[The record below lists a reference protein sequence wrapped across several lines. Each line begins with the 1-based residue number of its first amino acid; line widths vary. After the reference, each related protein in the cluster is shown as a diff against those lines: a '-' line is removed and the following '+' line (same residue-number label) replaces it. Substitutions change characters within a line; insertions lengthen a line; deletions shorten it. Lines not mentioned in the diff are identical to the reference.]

1 MKMKSYFRLLVC
13 LVLFLVTSM
22 TSRAQQVS
30 LNEAMDVAR
39 GCMTGTKG
47 YKAKGTVAPELAYT
61 AKKNGNV
68 CYYVF
73 NNGSDGGFVIV
84 GGDERANKILAI
96 VPEGSF
102 NYDELPANVKAWMDE
117 YEIQIDRAIRLTP
130 EVTKQEKEQR
140 QARRAAKAPKTDVAE
155 MIHTKWGQ
163 RMPFNNAIMTQ
174 SGRNTGTHGRPF
186 LAGCVATAMAQVMKF
201 WNYPTTGNAFN
212 SVYNYTLND
221 AFVADFQNTT
231 YDWAN
236 MLNEYVGGPLDYAPE
251 AAAAVATLT
260 FHCAVA
266 CETSFGDDA
275 SGATLE
281 NAAMGMQ
288 RYFGYSNSVY
298 PLSKHM
304 VSEEDWV
311 DIVYNELKAGHPILY
326 AGGVHAF
333 VCHGYDA
340 ANDLYAINWGWNGT
354 ADGYFAITGDDALTP
369 NVVGD
374 GGDAEGYGS
383 NQQILCG
390 VQPRLN
396 DPVAEENAAPLA
408 IANNIGWQLHSG
420 YSQLPSFTELDLSGG
435 DQNLTLYAE
444 LRNITGVGK
453 DAEFCIMFEDEATGE
468 RIYTDVLDRYNF
480 WPMEPEHVMRLNF
493 STSIFENSS
502 LYCPYLMVRPA
513 GHPEA
518 EWIRT
523 LYASDQEF
531 VKLNITG
538 RGEQHTIPLDMEL
551 VEESGHLQIKW
562 DNNYQGEYTITSS
575 NDDIISVSWGNY
587 LSWGSTAGTAEI
599 TVVAEAYGY
608 YGKTIKTFTFTNKNY
623 TTYHFGSDFYVD
635 DITAP
640 NAEDVINNITD
651 YRTGVKSIMNA
662 DGGKVTYTIKND
674 TWNPIPAQDIHFV
687 VQNRGEVW
695 TPLPFDIHPEGGV
708 WDVVTQKN
716 ILTYQDVEWDAMES
730 KKFTIDLTSMAPLFE
745 SRDGNSNLYITPCLG
760 YSEDEWGVYPS
771 DVLDGLSLSATV
783 VPTLEIPY
791 TLSAAGWG
799 TVCLPYESKVPVG
812 LEAYICSGESN
823 GTLILEAVKTMQEKT
838 PYITS
843 GTPGDYTFRGP
854 QIDEYNLEDT
864 YNRGMLTGVMKTGVQ
879 IPENAYLLQKK
890 NDVVGFYRYVGAAA
904 NATQYRAFLNGN
916 KLSDSSRAAC
926 YMPGTNHS
934 TAVESVVAT
943 PATMPAGIYDL
954 QGRRINQLQKGINI
968 LLMEDGSVK
977 KVMVK

>member
-1 MKMKSYFRLLVC
+1 MKSYFRLLVC
-13 LVLFLVTSM
+13 LVLFPVSSM

-47 YKAKGTVAPELAYT
+47 YKAKGTVKPELAYT

-73 NNGSDGGFVIV
+73 NNANDGGFVIV

-102 NYDELPANVKAWMDE
+102 NFNEMPDNMKAWLEE
-117 YEIQIDRAIRLTP
+117 YEIQIDRAIRFTP
-130 EVTKQEKEQR
+130 ALDQQEKAQR
-140 QARRAAKAPKTDVAE
+140 QARRAAKARKTSIPE
-155 MIHTKWGQ
+155 MITTKWGQ
-163 RMPFNNAIMTQ
+163 HEPFNNAIYST
-174 SGRNTGTHGRPF
+174 TGNHFGTAHGR
-186 LAGCVATAMAQVMKF
+186 AYVTGCVATAMAQVMKF
-201 WNYPTTGNAFN
+201 WEYPTRGEGSFTYASWKDHTMF
-212 SVYNYTLND
+212 S
-221 AFVADFQNTT
+221 ADFENTT

-236 MLNEYVGGPLDYAPE
+236 MKDVYRNDEYTDE
-251 AAAAVATLT
+251 EAAAVATLM
-260 FHCAVA
+260 FHCGVSA
-266 CETSFGDDA
+266 EMGYNDDA
-275 SGATLE
+275 SSSGLPF
-281 NAAMGMQ
+281 AASGLV
-288 RYFGYSNSVY
+288 RNFGYSSSIY
-298 PLSKHM
+298 PLAKYM
-304 VSEEDWV
+304 VSEEEFV
-311 DIVYNELKAGHPILY
+311 DAVYNELKAGRPILY
-326 AGGVHAF
+326 AGGQHVF

-340 ANDLYAINWGWNGT
+340 ANDLYAINWGWAGMD
-354 ADGYFAITGDDALTP
+354 DGYFAITGDDALTP
-369 NVVGD
+369 TYVGT
-374 GGDAEGYGS
+374 GGDAEGYGRG
-383 NQQILCG
+383 QQILCG
-390 VQPRLN
+390 VKPRLN
-396 DPVAEENAAPLA
+396 DPMEDENAAPLA
-408 IANNIGWQLHSG
+408 IANNIGWQIKRNS
-420 YSQLPSFTELDLSGG
+420 YIFPSYYELDLSGG
-435 DQNLTLYAE
+435 DQNLTFYAE
-444 LRNITGVGK
+444 LSNLTWAWK
-453 DAEFCIMFEDEATGE
+453 DVDLCVMFEDEATGE
-468 RIYTDVLDRYNF
+468 RIYTDVLDRTEFGPAQQEYILNA
-480 WPMEPEHVMRLNF
+480 NF
-493 STSIFENSS
+493 STNIFQNSS
-502 LYCPYLMVRPA
+502 LYCPYLMVRPT
-513 GHPEA
+513 GQPEA
-518 EWIRT
+518 EWTRT
-523 LYASDQEF
+523 LLAFNQEL

-551 VEESGHLQIKW
+551 VEESGQLLIKW

-575 NDDIISVSWGNY
+575 NDDIISVSWDNY
-587 LSWGSTAGTAEI
+587 LSLGRTAGTAEI
-599 TVVAEAYGY
+599 TVVAEPYGY

-640 NAEDVINNITD
+640 NAEDVVNPYNTS
-651 YRTGVKSIMNA
+651 YRTGVKSTMNA
-662 DGGKVTYTIKND
+662 DGGKVTFTIKND

-708 WDVVTQKN
+708 WDVVTQTN

-791 TLSAAGWG
+791 TLSSAGWG
-799 TVCLPYESKVPVG
+799 TVCLPYESKVPAG
-812 LEAYICSGESN
+812 MEAYICSGESN
-823 GTLILEAVKTMQEKT
+823 GTLILDAVSTMQEKT

-843 GTPGDYTFRGP
+843 GTPGNYTFRGP
-854 QIDEYNLEDT
+854 QIDEYNLQDT

-890 NDVVGFYRYVGAAA
+890 NDVVGFYRYVGDAA

-916 KLSDSSRAAC
+916 KLSDRGRAAC

-934 TAVESVVAT
+934 TAVEPVVAT
-943 PATMPAGIYDL
+943 PATMPAGIYDM
-954 QGRRINQLQKGINI
+954 QGRRLEQLQKGINI
-968 LLMEDGSVK
+968 LRMEDGSVK
-977 KVMVK
+977 KVLVK

>member
-1 MKMKSYFRLLVC
+1 MRTLLC
-13 LVLFLVTSM
+13 AMMLM
-22 TSRAQQVS
+22 TGLSASAQQISV
-30 LNEAMDVAR
+30 NEALDVAR
-39 GCMTGTKG
+39 GCQISNKG
-47 YKAKGTVAPELAYT
+47 RKVKSAVSTELTLAYT
-61 AKKNGNV
+61 AQRNGNV

-73 NNGSDGGFVIV
+73 NRGNDGGFVIV

-102 NYDELPANVKAWMDE
+102 NYDELPANVKAWMEE

-130 EVTKQEKEQR
+130 EVTKQEKAQR
-140 QARRAAKAPKTDVAE
+140 QARRAARAPKTSIPE
-155 MIHTKWGQ
+155 MITTKWGQ
-163 RMPFNNAIMTQ
+163 RMPYNNNIITQ
-174 SGRNTGTHGRPF
+174 NGRSTGTHSRPF
-186 LAGCVATAMAQVMKF
+186 YAGCVATAMAQVMKK
-201 WNYPTTGNAFN
+201 WEYPTTGTGYN
-212 SVYNYTLND
+212 SYYSYSLND
-221 AFVADFQNTT
+221 FFAADFQNTT

-236 MLNEYVGGPLDYAPE
+236 MLDDYSGGPLEYTSAQAD
-251 AAAAVATLT
+251 AVATLT
-260 FHCAVA
+260 FHCGVA
-266 CETSFGDDA
+266 CETTFSDDA

-288 RYFGYSNSVY
+288 RFFGYRNSVY

-311 DIVYNELKAGHPILY
+311 DIVYNELKAGRPILY

-340 ANDLYAINWGWNGT
+340 ANDLYAINWGWYGT
-354 ADGYFAITGDDALTP
+354 ANGYFAITGDDALTP
-369 NVVGD
+369 DVVGD

-390 VQPRLN
+390 VQPALS

-408 IANNIGWQLHSG
+408 IANNIGWQLHRG

-444 LRNITGVGK
+444 LRNLTGVGK
-453 DAEFCIMFEDEATGE
+453 DAEFCVMFEDEATGE
-468 RIYTDVLDRYNF
+468 CIYTDVLDRYNF
-480 WPMEPEHVMRLNF
+480 WPMEAEHVMRLNF

-531 VKLNITG
+531 VKLSITG

-551 VEESGHLQIKW
+551 VEESGQLQIKW

-608 YGKTIKTFTFTNKNY
+608 YGKTIKIFTFTNYNS

-640 NAEDVINNITD
+640 NAEDVVNPYITS
-651 YRTGVKSIMNA
+651 YRTGVKSTMNA
-662 DGGKVTYTIKND
+662 DGGKVTFTIKND
-674 TWNPIPAQDIHFV
+674 TWNPMPAQDIHFV
-687 VQNRGEVW
+687 VQNQGNVW
-695 TPLPFDIHPEGGV
+695 NEEYQV
-708 WDVVTQKN
+708 WDYVSQRYVE
-716 ILTYQDVEWDAMES
+716 TYHDVEWDAYEC
-730 KKFTIDLTSMAPLFE
+730 KKFTIDLTSMAPLLE
-745 SRDGNSNLYITPCLG
+745 SYDGNSNLYITPCLG

-771 DVLDGLSLSATV
+771 DVLDGLSLSATIA
-783 VPTLEIPY
+783 PTLEIPY
-791 TLSAAGWG
+791 TLTAAGWG
-799 TVCLPYESKVPVG
+799 TVCLPYATKVPAG
-812 LEAYICSGESN
+812 LEVYVCSGESN
-823 GTLILEAVKTMQEKT
+823 GTLILDAVSTIEEKT

-843 GTPGDYTFRGP
+843 GTPGNYTFRGP
-854 QIDEYNLEDT
+854 EIDEYNLQDT
-864 YNRGMLTGVMKTGVQ
+864 YNRGMLTGVLKSGVQ

-890 NDVVGFYRYVGAAA
+890 SGVVGFYRYVGDAA

-916 KLSDSSRAAC
+916 KLSNGLRSAC
-926 YMPGTNHS
+926 YFPGTSINDA
-934 TAVESVVAT
+934 TNIEAARPGKYAT
-943 PATMPAGIYDL
+943 PSGIYDV
-954 QGRRINQLQKGINI
+954 QGRRIEQLQKGINI
-968 LLMEDGSVK
+968 LRMEDGSVK
-977 KVMVK
+977 KVLVNK